1 MSLLG
6 IDIGT
11 SGCKA
16 GAFSVEGKGLAMAY
30 REYPTLHPA
39 TGWAAKKVI
48 ERLRTEIFQRYVCI
62 LLFVLAAFM
71 KIFG

>member
-16 GAFSVEGKGLAMAY
+16 ASFAEDGGRLAQAY
-30 REYPTLHPA
+30 REYPTLHPRD
-39 TGWAAKKVI
+39 T
-48 ERLRTEIFQRYVCI
+48 
-62 LLFVLAAFM
+62 
-71 KIFG
+71 